1 MVGGTWEEF
10 LLTTW
15 LTGIK
20 YPVKITLPDTKT
32 VILLILVIKIKK
44 SFLRILNL
52 WSEREAKFFDI
63 VEFDDHA

>member
-20 YPVKITLPDTKT
+20 YPVKITLCDTNIANT
-32 VILLILVIKIKK
+32 SNRNEEII
-44 SFLRILNL
+44 STYF
-52 WSEREAKFFDI
+52 EF
-63 VEFDDHA
+63 VE

>member
-20 YPVKITLPDTKT
+20 YPVKITLSDTKT

-44 SFLRILNL
+44 
-52 WSEREAKFFDI
+52 
-63 VEFDDHA
+63 